1 MEMGTKMGPGPALW
15 KRLVA
20 GNLISP
26 LRPAKGHSAKPR
38 EEEEV
43 VLIESPNHDER
54 VDDSDG
60 GQLDRSR

>member
-38 EEEEV
+38 EEEV